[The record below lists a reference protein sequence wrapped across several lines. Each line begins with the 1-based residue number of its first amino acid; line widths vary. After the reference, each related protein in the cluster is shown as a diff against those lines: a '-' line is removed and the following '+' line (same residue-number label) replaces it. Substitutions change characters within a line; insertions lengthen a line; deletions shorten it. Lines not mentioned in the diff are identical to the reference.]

1 LDQRSRYG
9 PKLNIRLYPLEDG
22 IVGQVRIANDLAV
35 IGRIPCNPMFQLDH
49 QPRVLDK
56 NRFDFCRGGRHPAQV
71 LQCQIR
77 CVGHVG
83 RVGIPLLRARRIRV
97 RHSQE
102 QESSGHK

>member
-77 CVGHVG
+77 RVGH
-83 RVGIPLLRARRIRV
+83 VGIPLLRACRMGV
-97 RHSQE
+97 RHSEE
-102 QESSGHK
+102 QESSDHK